1 MRILPFL
8 CAFLPLATGAFS
20 QTLHW
25 QWDAASEM
33 ASGFSPIYFRSLTL
47 QAPFPLFTWPHPVIN
62 RFQPQA
68 ARAKSP
74 APPPSYSKSTPA
86 PAAIA
91 APDSA
96 ARPAPARA
104 PAAASNFSSGMAN
117 RSYLAPAAFSSF
129 QTTGNAFTGQN
140 DSVPAVATAIDFYI
154 TICIGHPWLG
164 LLYYYPPAFYRQPV
178 FLTARPLMD
187 FNPISLTPSEP
198 SGQPG
203 EILFALPVFDRL
215 TTWLTNF

>member
-25 QWDAASEM
+25 QWDAASAM
-33 ASGFSPIYFRSLTL
+33 ASGFSPIYFRSLTP
-47 QAPFPLFTWPHPVIN
+47 QAPVPLFIWPHPVIN
-62 RFQPQA
+62 RLQPQA
-68 ARAKSP
+68 ARAKPP

-91 APDSA
+91 PPDSA
-96 ARPAPARA
+96 ARPAPAQA
-104 PAAASNFSSGMAN
+104 PVAASNFSSGMAN
-117 RSYLAPAAFSSF
+117 RSYLPPAAFSSF
-129 QTTGNAFTGQN
+129 QTNGNAFTGQN
-140 DSVPAVATAIDFYI
+140 DSVPAVATAIDSYI